1 MRAEAV
7 TQHSV
12 VEAAGLDRARLA
24 IYRLPVTSAG
34 LVTRHVTG
42 PSGLTVP
49 SLRPH
54 FAMPH
59 PLSYGR
65 LRHISGVI
73 AMYNRIATLT
83 LISVALLF
91 TVDPASAQS
100 SFFKKA
106 QEAAKQALDGVKAVE
121 KAVPGA
127 DEAGTAQSTPA
138 ENSSGTTAPGTGVWA
153 NYDFV
158 SGDRVLFYH
167 DFESSRTG
175 NFPSRLEYL
184 AGNLDVVEL
193 DNNKVLRAGDGTSEN
208 GPGGSGCFTIV
219 LPETLPERYTI
230 EYRIR
235 TSDPLSRATVYLFSD
250 GSDNTPD
257 TRCNYPPKTHI
268 FVNRH
273 AAGLQFPD
281 GAKSSANRGLPTNE
295 WVDVRIAVDGP
306 YWKMYLNEQRV
317 ANVPRYEFPRAR
329 KLHVF
334 MNVYRYSV
342 FLDDLRIA
350 EGGPRSLYDDLQA
363 AGFVSTTAIRFDSGS
378 ATLKPESTGILS
390 DVRDMLKEHA
400 DLQLTIEGHTDSQ
413 GADDANLQLSKRR
426 ASAVKEWLVANSVD
440 AGRLEVAGRGE
451 SDPAADNGTAEGMAQ
466 NRRVVFRKR

>member
-1 MRAEAV
+1 
-7 TQHSV
+7 
-12 VEAAGLDRARLA
+12 
-24 IYRLPVTSAG
+24 
-34 LVTRHVTG
+34 
-42 PSGLTVP
+42 
-49 SLRPH
+49 
-54 FAMPH
+54 
-59 PLSYGR
+59 
-65 LRHISGVI
+65 
-73 AMYNRIATLT
+73 MYNKIAALL

-91 TVDPASAQS
+91 AVNPASAQS
-100 SFFKKA
+100 NFFKKA
-106 QEAAKQALDGVKAVE
+106 QEAAKQAMDGVKAVE
-121 KAVPGA
+121 KVVPA
-127 DEAGTAQSTPA
+127 TDEAGAAKSTPA
-138 ENSSGTTAPGTGVWA
+138 DNSSGTTAPGAGVWA

-175 NFPSRLEYL
+175 NFPSRIDYL

-193 DNNKVLRAGDGTSEN
+193 ADNKVLRAGDGTSEN
-208 GPGGSGCFTIV
+208 GPGGSGCFTIA

-230 EYRIR
+230 EYRVR

-250 GSDNTPD
+250 GSDDTPD
-257 TRCNYPPKTHI
+257 TRCNYPPKTHV
-268 FVNRH
+268 FVTRH

-378 ATLKPESTGILS
+378 ATLKPESTGILN

-400 DLQLTIEGHTDSQ
+400 DLNVTIEGHTDSQ
-413 GADDANLQLSKRR
+413 GAEDANLQLSKRR
-426 ASAVKEWLVANSVD
+426 AAAVQEWLVANSVD

-451 SDPAADNGTAEGMAQ
+451 SDPVADNGTAEGMAQ